1 MPAGLQR
8 TYAPAG
14 LQQVCNMNATMTIH
28 DTPTPRLPL
37 VVVLVAFAGAMSA
50 LAGGWW
56 DDAWHTERGRDEFFI
71 APHLAIYAGIAA
83 SGGALSLWALLTARE
98 HGAGAVWRHKPLKLA
113 LLSVAV
119 TLASAPIDNAWHVA
133 FGRDAVIWSPP
144 HMLGIAGTLALGAAI
159 LAELAGRSERWTAPL
174 TVVAGALVLSS
185 ASFAVAEYDTDV
197 PQFDEMF
204 YLPVLGFAAGIALVL
219 VRTAADA
226 RWAATGAALAHAGFI
241 ALVGGFLALVD
252 FPPPALPLLA
262 VPALVVDVA
271 QRRRW
276 QPALASA
283 LYTAALHAAYVPV
296 RNVLGDGVRFDT
308 ADMLAGAAMTW
319 IGAYVIFRVA
329 YEPAVGQRPR
339 SRTVPATAGAAAILL
354 LLAVAAPA
362 LAHDPGQ
369 GEAAGTVA
377 LRVDVDDVDRATL
390 TAGLAR
396 DVCRRTQPRAL
407 IARRAGETVR
417 AALSKNGCVLHGTL
431 GLPDRGRWFVYAEMR
446 REGRRV
452 ESWLPVQAG
461 AGRFTIS
468 EAERYAYIP
477 PERSGSALK
486 YVGGVLLYGGMLA
499 LLYATFRLIRASS
512 RERRAP
518 TRSAAAT

>member
-1 MPAGLQR
+1 M
-8 TYAPAG
+8 
-14 LQQVCNMNATMTIH
+14 
-28 DTPTPRLPL
+28 
-37 VVVLVAFAGAMSA
+37 
-50 LAGGWW
+50 
-56 DDAWHTERGRDEFFI
+56 
-71 APHLAIYAGIAA
+71 
-83 SGGALSLWALLTARE
+83 
-98 HGAGAVWRHKPLKLA
+98 
-113 LLSVAV
+113 
-119 TLASAPIDNAWHVA
+119 
-133 FGRDAVIWSPP
+133 
-144 HMLGIAGTLALGAAI
+144 
-159 LAELAGRSERWTAPL
+159 LAELAGRPERWATPL

-197 PQFDEMF
+197 PQFDEVF

-219 VRTAADA
+219 VRTAADS
-226 RWAATGAALAHAGFI
+226 RWAATCAALAHAGFSV
-241 ALVGGFLALVD
+241 LVGGFLTLVD

-283 LYTAALHAAYVPV
+283 LYTAALHGAYVPV

-308 ADMLAGAAMTW
+308 ADVLAGAAMTW
-319 IGAYVIFRVA
+319 IGAYLIFRVA
-329 YEPAVGQRPR
+329 YEPAVGQRLR
-339 SRTVPATAGAAAILL
+339 SRSVSATAGAAALLL

-369 GEAAGTVA
+369 GRPAGTVA
-377 LRVDVDDVDRATL
+377 LRVDVDDADQARL
-390 TAGLAR
+390 TAELPDDLCG
-396 DVCRRTQPRAL
+396 RTEPRAL
-407 IARRAGETVR
+407 VARRAGEIAR
-417 AALSKNGCVLHGTL
+417 ATLTKDGCVLRGAL
-431 GLPDRGRWFVYAEMR
+431 DLPDRGRWFVYAEMR

-486 YVGGVLLYGGMLA
+486 YVGGVLLYAAMLA

-512 RERRAP
+512 RERQARTP
-518 TRSAAAT
+518 SAAAT